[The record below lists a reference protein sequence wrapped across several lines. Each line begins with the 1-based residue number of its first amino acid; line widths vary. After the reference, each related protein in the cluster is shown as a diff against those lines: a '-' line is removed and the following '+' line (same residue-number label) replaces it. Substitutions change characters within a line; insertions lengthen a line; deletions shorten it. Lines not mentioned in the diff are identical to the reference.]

1 MSNNAIVSAL
11 LVNASSVEGIY
22 TYSTNE
28 APTAEMVS
36 RYFHQQCDAVER
48 QVLEIQSLGLKT
60 CVWRTG
66 INACAQNI
74 TTDEAMERLVR
85 AQQAHAQLTIWLNN
99 QWDVFAKFVQLDLTP
114 PMSQGEIKF
123 LNGPLNR
130 LERSIEA
137 TFEWVAKTEY
147 QHQAMR
153 SLMSINTYIK

>member
-1 MSNNAIVSAL
+1 MSNNVIVSAL

-28 APTAEMVS
+28 APTAGMIS
-36 RYFHQQCDAVER
+36 RYFHEQVAAVER
-48 QVLEIQSLGLKT
+48 DVLEIQAVGLKT

-74 TTDEAMERLVR
+74 TTDQAMERLVR
-85 AQQAHAQLTIWLNN
+85 AQQAHASFTLWLNN
-99 QWDVFAKFVQLDLTP
+99 QWDVFAKFVESDLTP
-114 PMSQGEIKF
+114 PMSQGEIQF
-123 LNGPLNR
+123 LSGPLNR

>member
-22 TYSTNE
+22 TYSTGE
-28 APTAEMVS
+28 APTAEMIS
-36 RYFHQQCDAVER
+36 RYFHQQCAEVER
-48 QVLEIQSLGLKT
+48 DVLEIQSLGLKT

-74 TTDEAMERLVR
+74 TTDQAMERLVR
-85 AQQAHAQLTIWLNN
+85 AQEAHAQLTIWLNN
-99 QWDVFAKFVQLDLTP
+99 QWDVFAKFIELDLTP

-153 SLMSINTYIK
+153 SLMAINTYIK

>member
-11 LVNASSVEGIY
+11 LVNASTVDGIY
-22 TYSTNE
+22 TYSTNTP
-28 APTAEMVS
+28 ATAEMIS

-48 QVLEIQSLGLKT
+48 QVLEIQQLGLKT
-60 CVWRTG
+60 CIWDHSLG
-66 INACAQNI
+66 ANPQNI

-85 AQQAHAQLTIWLNN
+85 AQQAHASLTLWLNN
-99 QWDVFAKFVQLDLTP
+99 QWDIFAKFVESDLTP
-114 PMSQGEIKF
+114 PMSQGLIQF

-137 TFEWVAKTEY
+137 TFEWVAKTEH

-153 SLMSINTYIK
+153 SLIAINTYIK